1 MSYKEKII
9 KILEEAGDW
18 LPSYKL
24 MNAET
29 PYGWLGKSGDRR
41 ARELAEAGLID
52 RRINGKYVEYRAK
65 PENNLP
71 YPFKEKPQPIDT
83 KQQVLIK

>member
-9 KILEEAGDW
+9 KLLEESGDW

-24 MNAET
+24 MNTDT

-41 ARELAEAGLID
+41 ARELAEKGLIE
-52 RRINGKYVEYRAK
+52 RRINGKYVEYRARLK
-65 PENNLP
+65 PNLP
-71 YPFKEKPQPIDT
+71 PPFKSPPEPTEARQTIFF
-83 KQQVLIK
+83 

>member
-9 KILEEAGDW
+9 KTLENQAIW

-24 MNAET
+24 MNTET

-41 ARELAEAGLID
+41 ARELAETGLIE
-52 RRINGKYVEYRAK
+52 RRINGKYVEYRAIPK
-65 PENNLP
+65 TKFPP
-71 YPFKEKPQPIDT
+71 PFKEKPQQTEI
-83 KQQVLIK
+83 KQPSLL